1 MGKEQLS
8 RLGVITRVCM
18 ILGLVL
24 LAAGFAVR
32 DIRAAG
38 FVQTDYVA
46 WGLGIAGVILA
57 GGGIMANYRV
67 FVRFVAGG
75 RATERLNFAAVV
87 ALSLALAGMLCYIT
101 TRRFARM
108 DWTGKRTYSLH
119 SKTKNI
125 LRALDRDVE
134 ATVIYAP
141 DTQAFMAPDTQAL
154 MLWWLDTTLTML
166 EEFRAL
172 SNHITVKELN
182 WTLPENLTKVE
193 GLRQRLGEQS
203 LPGTCVV
210 LAGPDAHQIVPFEKT
225 VEGSRTQ
232 EAPAFTGEDAFASA
246 LVRLTEEEKVI
257 IYALTGHGERSLE
270 EEGAAPMAAL
280 RGDQLVDTASDPRLS
295 LSRVVRELR
304 NDSYDVKPL
313 SLVVEGSV
321 PDDCAALLIAGPR
334 TPLAEKETKALED
347 YLDNRNG
354 NAVFLVDSEVLPDVE
369 TNVDDLL
376 LKYGVRLRTD
386 AIGVFVARN
395 IFGQL
400 VFEADVPVQAE
411 GLAKHP
417 ATSGL
422 ANYTI
427 WFKQPCPIEIA
438 EPQPRPMLSAQPLLT
453 GVQSS
458 WGETDIR
465 PDEPQEVEFTP
476 DRDAG
481 QPAVV
486 GVVVQPT
493 MPPGAPPMS
502 MSGRDLPGPRL
513 IVLGSSL
520 SFVNAVA
527 EQHPEN
533 VYLLQNCVNWMA
545 GKMHMLGIP
554 PKRMELNV
562 VSVSESAI
570 RAARYIFIGGLPA
583 CIIAVGIG
591 VYLLRRR

>member
-1 MGKEQLS
+1 MGKEQVP
-8 RLGVITRVCM
+8 RLRVITRVCM
-18 ILGLVL
+18 VLGLVL
-24 LAAGFAVR
+24 LVAGFAVR

-46 WGLGIAGVILA
+46 LGLWIAGAILA
-57 GGGIMANYRV
+57 GGGITANYRV
-67 FVRFVAGG
+67 LVRFVAGG
-75 RATERLNFAAVV
+75 RATERLNLAAVV
-87 ALSLALAGMLCYIT
+87 VLSLALAAMLCYIT

-125 LRALDRDVE
+125 LRELDRDVE

-141 DTQAFMAPDTQAL
+141 DTQVL
-154 MLWWLDTTLTML
+154 ILWWLDTTLTML

-172 SNHITVKELN
+172 SSHITVKELD

-203 LPGTCVV
+203 LPATCVV
-210 LAGPDAHQIVPFEKT
+210 LAGPDSHQIVPYEKT
-225 VEGSRTQ
+225 VEGASAQ
-232 EAPAFTGEDAFASA
+232 EVPAFTGEDAFASA
-246 LVRLTEEEKVI
+246 LVRLTEKEKVI
-257 IYALTGHGERSLE
+257 IYALTGHGERPLE
-270 EEGAAPMAAL
+270 AEEPLPMAAL
-280 RGDQLVDTASDPRLS
+280 RGEQPLDTASDPSLS
-295 LSRVVRELR
+295 LSRVVKELR
-304 NDSYDVKPL
+304 NDSYEVKPL
-313 SLVVEGSV
+313 NLVVEGAV

-334 TPLAEKETKALED
+334 TALAEKEVEALED

-354 NAVFLVDSEVLPDVE
+354 SAVFLVDSEVLPDVQ

-376 LKYGVRLRTD
+376 LKYGVQLRTD
-386 AIGVFVARN
+386 AIGVFMARN

-400 VFEADVPVQAE
+400 VLDATVPVQAE
-411 GLAKHP
+411 GLARHP

-427 WFKQPCPIEIA
+427 WFKQPCPIQIA

-453 GVQSS
+453 GIQSS
-458 WGETDIR
+458 WGETDIG

-476 DRDAG
+476 GRDAG
-481 QPAVV
+481 RPAVV
-486 GVVVQPT
+486 GAVVQPT
-493 MPPGAPPMS
+493 VPPGTAPMPML
-502 MSGRDLPGPRL
+502 GRDVQGPRL

-520 SFVNAVA
+520 SFVNAVV
-527 EQHPEN
+527 EQCPEN

-545 GKMHMLGIP
+545 GRMHMLGIP

-562 VSVSESAI
+562 VSVSESEI

-583 CIIAVGIG
+583 CIIALGIG